1 MSYATATLPARRI
14 IETGYKTLDSLLKI
28 VTTVTWIA
36 VQVPLHG
43 IKIYMPMFLIS
54 TAAAYA
60 SAQFAG
66 HSGLFP
72 FPLDYM
78 QAFAYEWV
86 YIGTL
91 AMVGVKRGRWY
102 YVVLGAGALTA
113 VMYITMYSAYHYE
126 LAQQI
131 DAILP
136 ENARPV
142 WHILITL
149 VLILVHALPLTF
161 VNVVYGLLIHQHNRE
176 IADKQR
182 EIEARH
188 YCPYGCGY
196 WSKSEPAVRG
206 HKAQCSKRPTN

>member
-1 MSYATATLPARRI
+1 MSYSAATLPARRV
-14 IETGYKTLDSLLKI
+14 IETGYKTFDSFLKL
-28 VTTVTWIA
+28 VTTIA
-36 VQVPLHG
+36 WVAFQVPLHG
-43 IKIYMPMFLIS
+43 IKVYMPIFLIS
-54 TAAAYA
+54 TAAAFA

-72 FPLDYM
+72 FPLDWA

-91 AMVGVKRGRWY
+91 AMANVKRGRWY
-102 YVVLGAGALTA
+102 YIVLGAGALTA
-113 VMYITMYSAYHYE
+113 VMYITMYSAYHYH
-126 LAQQI
+126 LSAQI

-136 ENARPV
+136 NDAKPA

-161 VNVVYGLLIHQHNRE
+161 VNVVYGFLIHQHRRE
-176 IADKQR
+176 TADTQR
-182 EIEARH
+182 ELDARI

-206 HKAQCSKRPTN
+206 HKAQCPKKP